1 MDSFSRLHPFVNFI
15 YFVAVIGFTMFN
27 MHPVCLITSLASA
40 TIYSI
45 YLNGRKA
52 VKFSLLFMLPVLIL
66 TALINPA
73 FNHEGVTIL
82 TYNFSDNP
90 ITLESII
97 YGIFSACMLAAVI
110 QWFSCWNKIMT
121 SDKII
126 YLFGKIIPK
135 LSLLLTMSLGFV
147 SRFKNKFY
155 EIRDAQRCVGND
167 MSSGKITER
176 LKKGIKILSL
186 MLTWALDDAVYIS
199 ESMKSRGYGLRKRT
213 NFAIYRIKRRD
224 FIAMALIIILSV
236 ILIYGILS
244 GGLYWQYFPYISG
257 EINGINTCF
266 LYVSYI
272 FLCFMPLITDIK
284 EGVSYGN
291 I

>member
-1 MDSFSRLHPFVNFI
+1 MCNLVDI
-15 YFVAVIGFTMFN
+15 DT
-27 MHPVCLITSLASA
+27 LAR
-40 TIYSI
+40 TIYGEARGESRQGKI
-45 YLNGRKA
+45 AVACVILNRVKRK
-52 VKFSLLFMLPVLIL
+52 KMCGWRE
-66 TALINPA
+66 INGYKVA
-73 FNHEGVTIL
+73 TV
-82 TYNFSDNP
+82 
-90 ITLESII
+90 
-97 YGIFSACMLAAVI
+97 AATCLKPW
-110 QWFSCWNKIMT
+110 QFSCWNKIMT

-135 LSLLLTMSLGFV
+135 LSLLLTMSLGV
-147 SRFKNKFY
+147 VLRFKNKFY

-186 MLTWALDDAVYIS
+186 MLSWALDDAVYIS